1 MRPTYDIEALVQ
13 PIPGDTP
20 GGVSLLHDP
29 AFDAIKAARREDDPA
44 LPVGIWQTT
53 LKVADW
59 AEVEAGCRKL
69 LAERSKDLTLAAWLG
84 ESWLHRYGCGALTA
98 CFELLSELCMRHWD
112 SLHPLPRDGDY
123 GFRAAPLVWIAQNY
137 PRLLAGRIG
146 LCPGPE
152 GSPVT
157 LARWL
162 STQREAIAVKDR
174 KDVPAA
180 KREEAA
186 RAAMTLV
193 QAVLAATPAALHA
206 QLLAIGAAREPIA
219 KLDEWCTPRLG
230 AEAPGFAPLLE
241 TVERIEGVLREW
253 LALHPDWK
261 EEAMAESA
269 PIQAL
274 PAVNTPVGTAA
285 NTPVS
290 TPESRP
296 VERIDRLQSREEA
309 YRLLAIV
316 ADYLMRYEPHS
327 PVPYMLK
334 RALDWGAKP
343 LPALLVELTTGERGR
358 VLGSALGLLPDTEGV
373 EQER

>member
-20 GGVSLLHDP
+20 GGVSLLHDA

-44 LPVGIWQTT
+44 LPAGIWQTT

-59 AEVEAGCRKL
+59 AEVEAGCRTL
-69 LAERSKDLTLAAWLG
+69 LTERSKDLTLAAWLG
-84 ESWLHRYGCGALTA
+84 ESWLHRYGCGALPE
-98 CFELLSELCMRHWD
+98 CFELLSELCTRHWD

-123 GFRAAPLVWIAQNY
+123 GFRAAPLAWIAQNY
-137 PRLLAGRIG
+137 PTLLAGRIG
-146 LCPGPE
+146 LCPGPD

-162 STQREAIAVKDR
+162 ATQREAVAVKDR

-186 RAAMTLV
+186 RAAVTLV
-193 QAVLAATPAALHA
+193 QAVLGAAPAALHA
-206 QLLAIGAAREPIA
+206 QLLAVRAAREPVA
-219 KLDEWCTPRLG
+219 KLDAWCTPRLG
-230 AEAPGFAPLLE
+230 AEAPGFTALLE
-241 TVERIEGVLREW
+241 TLERIEGVLREW

-261 EEAMAESA
+261 EEAMVEIA
-269 PIQAL
+269 PIQEL
-274 PAVNTPVGTAA
+274 PAVGV
-285 NTPVS
+285 PVS
-290 TPESRP
+290 TLESRP

-334 RALDWGAKP
+334 RALDWGARP
-343 LPALLVELTTGERGR
+343 LPELLLELMAGERGR
-358 VLGSALGLLPDTEGV
+358 ALGSALGLLPETEP
-373 EQER
+373 ER

>member
-1 MRPTYDIEALVQ
+1 MKPIYDIEALVQ

-44 LPVGIWQTT
+44 LPAGIWQTA

-59 AEVEAGCRKL
+59 AEVETGCRTL

-84 ESWLHRYGCGALTA
+84 ESWLHRYGCGALPA
-98 CFELLSELCMRHWD
+98 CFELLSELCTRHWD

-123 GFRAAPLVWIAQNY
+123 GFRAAPLVWISQNY
-137 PRLLAGRIG
+137 PTLLAGRIA
-146 LCPGPE
+146 LCAGPD
-152 GSPVT
+152 GSALT

-162 STQREAIAVKDR
+162 ATQREAVAVKDR

-180 KREEAA
+180 RREEAA
-186 RAAMTLV
+186 RAAMALV

-206 QLLAIGAAREPIA
+206 QLQAVGAAREPIA
-219 KLDEWCTPRLG
+219 RLDAWCTPRLG

-241 TVERIEGVLREW
+241 TIERIEGVLREW

-261 EEAMAESA
+261 EEAMVEVA
-269 PIQAL
+269 PIQEL
-274 PAVNTPVGTAA
+274 PVVGM
-285 NTPVS
+285 
-290 TPESRP
+290 PESRP

-358 VLGSALGLLPDTEGV
+358 MLGSALGLLPEVEDTK
-373 EQER
+373 